1 MEEDRGYWLSRI
13 AVILFAGVVAEGI
26 VMVLT
31 DNFVISGIGP
41 FLALCLFVVWGIE
54 QMDEDSLGSEL

>member
-26 VMVLT
+26 AMILT
-31 DNFVISGIGP
+31 NNFVISGIGP
-41 FLALCLFVVWGIE
+41 FLSLCLFVVWGIE
-54 QMDEDSLGSEL
+54 QMEAVSLGSES